1 MPIGDQMQTLVKI
14 ACKQHT
20 ALLTSTVLTTIG
32 LKLIALAPPL
42 LLGEVVDAL
51 SNNQPTMNTLFI
63 LIAGFI
69 LAGCIQALV
78 NPAQI
83 FLLSKLIQQ
92 IVRDASINW
101 IGQLLHKDFHHFSSW
116 RIGHFI
122 KSVER
127 GITAHEKL
135 LTFFVTVAFPMCLE
149 LLIVGGAFL
158 YMGGSGVFLAVIG
171 LSAIYLFTAH
181 KIIRWRRKHIDR
193 INEQED
199 ELGAILFNTLKSG
212 KSIKLEGAEHTATHP
227 LNEAFTQYANAA
239 VTVTS
244 SGGFLN
250 GIKILFISLATGGL
264 LGWGVLDQLSGQP
277 VISLGQL
284 VATFSIAGSFL
295 INITALTEGYRVL
308 DQFLADQRRLLHLLS
323 LPNFGDDNGQL
334 EIPLK
339 PKSTLI
345 LNPCIVTD
353 TSSIRLTIKTAIEF
367 TQSQSVAITGPS
379 GAGKSTLLEVLAGL
393 NPSLTSR
400 LLIDDKP
407 ICELS
412 AQAHLRY
419 LRYCPQSPQFL
430 EGYFDHSVLFGIP
443 PSPHLNHAIEQLNL
457 EEIVLNRSLSE
468 NASNISGGEA
478 KRLSLLR
485 LVNRPG
491 EFNLFDEP
499 SASIE
504 QKLATPVWDLLFDIF
519 GKRGLICVTHD
530 VRHLHRFDQ
539 VIVMSNGAII
549 DQGPWSELAN
559 KTSILTLLSDF
570 DLENQTGNS

>member
-1 MPIGDQMQTLVKI
+1 MQTLVKI
-14 ACKQHT
+14 ACKQH
-20 ALLTSTVLTTIG
+20 AGLLTSTVLTTIG

-42 LLGEVVDAL
+42 LLGRVVDTL
-51 SNNQPTMNTLFI
+51 SNNQPTANTLLI
-63 LIAGFI
+63 LIACFI

-78 NPAQI
+78 NPVQI
-83 FLLSKLIQQ
+83 FLLSKLIQH
-92 IVRDASINW
+92 IVKDASINW
-101 IGQLLHKDFHHFSSW
+101 IARLLRKDFHQFSSW

-135 LTFFVTVAFPMCLE
+135 LTFFVTIAFPMCLE

-158 YMGGSGVFLAVIG
+158 YMGGSGIFLAVIG
-171 LSAIYLFTAH
+171 LSALYMFAAH
-181 KIIRWRRKHIDR
+181 KIIRWRRKHIDSV
-193 INEQED
+193 NEQED
-199 ELGAILFNTLKSG
+199 ELGAILFSTLSSG
-212 KSIKLEGAEHTATHP
+212 KSIKLERAERSAAQP
-227 LNEAFTQYANAA
+227 LNKAFTQYASTAI
-239 VTVTS
+239 TVTS

-250 GIKILFISLATGGL
+250 GVKILFISLATGGL
-264 LGWGVLDQLSGQP
+264 LGWGVLDQLSGQS

-284 VATFSIAGSFL
+284 VAIFSIAGSFL
-295 INITALTEGYRVL
+295 INITTLTEGYRVL

-323 LPNFGDDNGQL
+323 LPNFGDDNGKN
-334 EIPLK
+334 EILLQPE
-339 PKSTLI
+339 STLI
-345 LNPCIVTD
+345 LKPCTVTD
-353 TSSIRLTIKTAIEF
+353 DNSVRLTVNTAIEF

-400 LLIDDKP
+400 LIIDDTPVSK
-407 ICELS
+407 LS
-412 AQAHLRY
+412 AQAHLKY

-430 EGYFDHSVLFGIP
+430 EGTFDQSVLFGID
-443 PSPHLNHAIEQLNL
+443 PSPHLKQAVQQLNL
-457 EEIVLNRSLSE
+457 EEIVLNRNLSE

-491 EFNLFDEP
+491 QFNLFDEP

-504 QKLATPVWDLLFDIF
+504 QKLATPVWDLLFDTF

-530 VRHLHRFDQ
+530 VRHLHRFDH

-549 DQGPWSELAN
+549 DQGPWSELVN
-559 KTSILTLLSDF
+559 KTSILALLSDF
-570 DLENQTGNS
+570 NPGD

>member
-1 MPIGDQMQTLVKI
+1 MQTLIKI
-14 ACKQHT
+14 ACKQHR
-20 ALLTSTVLTTIG
+20 ALLISTIATTIG

-42 LLGEVVDAL
+42 LLGKVVDSL
-51 SNNQPTMNTLFI
+51 NGTSPPTINILLI
-63 LIAGFI
+63 LIGGFI
-69 LAGCIQALV
+69 LAGCFQAFI
-78 NPAQI
+78 NPVQI
-83 FLLSKLIQQ
+83 FLLSRLVQH
-92 IVRDASINW
+92 IVMDASIDW
-101 IGQLLHKDFHHFSSW
+101 IEQLIRKEFYHFCSW
-116 RIGHFI
+116 RLGHFI

-127 GITAHEKL
+127 GVTAHEKL
-135 LTFFVTVAFPMCLE
+135 LTFFVTVGLPACLE
-149 LLIVGGAFL
+149 FLIVGGAFF
-158 YMGGSGVFLAVIG
+158 YMGGTDIFLAVTCIG
-171 LSAIYLFTAH
+171 IVYLFVTH
-181 KIIRWRRKHIDR
+181 KIIKWRRKHIETV
-193 INEQED
+193 NERED
-199 ELGAILFNTLKSG
+199 ELGAVLLNTLNAG
-212 KSIKLEGAEHTATHP
+212 KSIKLESAEGTATQP
-227 LNEAFTQYANAA
+227 LNKAFIQYAHAAIA
-239 VTVTS
+239 VTR
-244 SGGFLN
+244 SGGFLSAA
-250 GIKILFISLATGGL
+250 KILFVSLATGAL
-264 LGWGVLDQLSGQP
+264 LGWGVLDQRSGQP
-277 VISLGQL
+277 SISVGQL
-284 VATFSIAGSFL
+284 VAIVAIAGSFL
-295 INITALTEGYRVL
+295 LNITALSEGYRVL
-308 DQFLADQRRLLHLLS
+308 DQFLADQRRFLQLLS
-323 LPNFGDDNGQL
+323 LPNFGDDNGKS
-334 EIPLK
+334 EIPLRLEATLKLK
-339 PKSTLI
+339 PCT
-345 LNPCIVTD
+345 VTD
-353 TSSIRLTIKTAIEF
+353 DNSIRLTINTAIEF

-393 NPSLTSR
+393 NPSLTSS

-443 PSPHLNHAIEQLNL
+443 PSPHLNYAIEQLNL

-504 QKLATPVWDLLFDIF
+504 QKLATPVWDLLFDTF